1 MYERLIMVA
10 ERTKRPMRI
19 MRPTWPWRFDC
30 SELKWFLKQQRHIQ
44 FRKQEKPTYAL
55 GRGVE
60 MGNR

>member
-1 MYERLIMVA
+1 MVA

-30 SELKWFLKQQRHIQ
+30 SELKWFLKQRHIWLEAGKAYI
-44 FRKQEKPTYAL
+44 RV